1 MEFWPPRNNLVL
13 QHVLWFLV
21 GLKVTKK
28 NVGNQAKSQFSSRS
42 VSAVSFLRLRMGN
55 FLSDREDKRILN
67 GEMGGNRPS
76 IPIITYKWHSVCV
89 VRTCPLVP
97 RYWCCAFLVS
107 STVVENWDISFIVT
121 RWSLLSVFV
130 AVVVFFVGNNEDL
143 KLKMITEDNWV
154 NCMRLKRLL
163 MKRRASIVFYFN
175 LHPAFHAGALQKATI
190 DMVGARSCSSFSSC
204 PKQLHV

>member
-1 MEFWPPRNNLVL
+1 MEFWPPTNNLVL
-13 QHVLWFLV
+13 QYVLWFLV

-55 FLSDREDKRILN
+55 FLSDREYKRILN

-107 STVVENWDISFIVT
+107 STVVENWNISFIVT
-121 RWSLLSVFV
+121 RWSLLSAFV
-130 AVVVFFVGNNEDL
+130 AVVVFFLWVIMKISNWKWSL
-143 KLKMITEDNWV
+143 RITE
-154 NCMRLKRLL
+154 
-163 MKRRASIVFYFN
+163 SIVW
-175 LHPAFHAGALQKATI
+175 G
-190 DMVGARSCSSFSSC
+190 
-204 PKQLHV
+204 